1 MEYAIA
7 TFCYGE
13 RYYNQTNRM
22 IESFDYMEVKPQ
34 IFIVTDNVDALVKR
48 DFVNVKNISEYNS
61 KYVTYDK
68 NYYGFDILNVVFCF
82 FPTQALF

>member
-34 IFIVTDNVDALVKR
+34 IFIVTDNEDSILKR
-48 DFVNVKNISEYNS
+48 DFVSVKNITEFNS
-61 KYVTYDK
+61 LQI
-68 NYYGFDILNVVFCF
+68 NSIAGFVGVSR
-82 FPTQALF
+82 